1 MKIDTAEM
9 KQDEF
14 NTILDALNDYSPK
27 AQKYIEAKNGL
38 LNNAKNFYKG
48 REKII
53 KDFKDGIFSLKSE
66 INLKNNKLVQKNLL
80 INQQEL
86 ILMN

>member
-38 LNNAKNFYKG
+38 LNNAKKLLQG
-48 REKII
+48 ER
-53 KDFKDGIFSLKSE
+53 
-66 INLKNNKLVQKNLL
+66 KNY
-80 INQQEL
+80 
-86 ILMN
+86 